1 MEPAYDAMTPWNETT
16 DGDPAHPAVLFL
28 HGFMGRREDWK
39 PVVAALAEEYYCI
52 CPDLPGHGK
61 NCLPGSGA
69 GWEMAE
75 AASGLML
82 LLNKYQIERC
92 ALVGYSMGGRLAL
105 YLAATYPKRFTRV
118 VLESASP
125 GLRTEEERAPRRQ
138 HDDNLADN
146 IGECRGQPGS
156 VPGFLGAVV
165 HTSDFYVI
173 ARAAETARSTGR
185 KSTGEFAGAISRL
198 IAGDE
203 YGATA
208 EFVGCV
214 GRDNA
219 TDVVGGGGGGSEVH
233 DYRGRDE
240 CAVFEYRG
248 GGFRQMWTQRALGK
262 LGGVYYG
269 GQALSCTATVV

>member
-138 HDDNLADN
+138 HDDNLADILEN
-146 IGECRGQPGS
+146 AEGNPEAFRDFLERWYTLPIFTSLQERPKLLAQLVESRQENSPARLAGS
-156 VPGFLGAVV
+156 L
-165 HTSDFYVI
+165 
-173 ARAAETARSTGR
+173 RAMSTGR
-185 KSTGEFAGAISRL
+185 QRSLWDALEGITQPTLLAAGVADRKFTI
-198 IAGDE
+198 IAE
-203 YGATA
+203 
-208 EFVGCV
+208 EM
-214 GRDNA
+214 
-219 TDVVGGGGGGSEVH
+219 S
-233 DYRGRDE
+233 
-240 CAVFEYRG
+240 
-248 GGFRQMWTQRALGK
+248 
-262 LGGVYYG
+262 
-269 GQALSCTATVV
+269 ALSSNIAVEVFDKCGHNVHLENSGGYTTAVKHFLAPLR